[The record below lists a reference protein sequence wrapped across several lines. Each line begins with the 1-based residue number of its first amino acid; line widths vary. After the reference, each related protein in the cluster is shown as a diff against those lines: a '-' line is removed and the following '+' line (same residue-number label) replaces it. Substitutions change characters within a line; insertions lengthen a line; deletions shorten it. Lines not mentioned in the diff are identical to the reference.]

1 MDDLFRKSANKISKL
16 AGTSLSFFLAIT
28 LIVGWLLTGNYFDYS
43 DTWQLFIN
51 TCTTVITF
59 LMVFLIQNT
68 QNRDT
73 KAMQIKLDEL
83 LRSTR
88 SARNT
93 LIDIENLSDNE
104 LEVLRKEF
112 ELLHNKALNELEKRV
127 GNYALYSK
135 IKITNVNIF
144 FNR

>member
-112 ELLHNKALNELEKRV
+112 ELLHNKALNELEKRM
-127 GNYALYSK
+127 GN
-135 IKITNVNIF
+135 
-144 FNR
+144 